1 MTSQEEFAILLFSPS
16 VIPDSFETSWTVA
29 PQAPLSMGFPGQ
41 EYWSGLPFPPPI
53 SVLLCYKFPL
63 GACIPGNSRERH
75 EWVESIDGQAIDA
88 FHFEKY
94 IKPTP
99 IQSERFPASPPPLT
113 KASIQTG

>member
-1 MTSQEEFAILLFSPS
+1 MDCGPPGSSVHGISRAGILEWVAISSSNFCS
-16 VIPDSFETSWTVA
+16 VVLQVSTGSLHSWK
-29 PQAPLSMGFPGQ
+29 L
-41 EYWSGLPFPPPI
+41 
-53 SVLLCYKFPL
+53 K
-63 GACIPGNSRERH
+63 REA

-99 IQSERFPASPPPLT
+99 IQSEQFPASPPPLT